1 MRLSILPRP
10 RFPRPCTQLLLL
22 SHASGCAAALM
33 MLPSCQPPSPIV
45 PPEPLGL
52 LLMGNLP
59 QCIAALI
66 CHLHCQDD
74 NYRCF
79 PCTWIIVLHCLQTE
93 QSPTFAAKIAALK
106 AAWLIHPTQSI
117 LRPPAGCQ
125 TWPSVHSQ
133 QTLSQ
138 NIRTQLC
145 TSQYF
150 ETACCPAH
158 IITTANLSGA

>member
-33 MLPSCQPPSPIV
+33 MLPSCQPLSPIV

-74 NYRCF
+74 NYRCSQ
-79 PCTWIIVLHCLQTE
+79 CTWIIVLHCLQTE
-93 QSPTFAAKIAALK
+93 QCPTFAAKIACGSEGSLAHTSNTKHLTTTSRMSDVAICPFPADPFSK
-106 AAWLIHPTQSI
+106 HTHAAMHL
-117 LRPPAGCQ
+117 A
-125 TWPSVHSQ
+125 V
-133 QTLSQ
+133 
-138 NIRTQLC
+138 
-145 TSQYF
+145 F
-150 ETACCPAH
+150 
-158 IITTANLSGA
+158 